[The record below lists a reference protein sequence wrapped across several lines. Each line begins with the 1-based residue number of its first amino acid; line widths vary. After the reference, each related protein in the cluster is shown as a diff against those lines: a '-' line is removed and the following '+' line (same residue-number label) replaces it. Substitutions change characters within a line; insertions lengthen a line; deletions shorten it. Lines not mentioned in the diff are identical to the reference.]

1 MGAELFA
8 LLLCTW
14 EARAKALA
22 GASGGDG
29 GLLAHV
35 NALRAV
41 YRTICERGDC
51 LSLRALA
58 VNGADLIAEG
68 IAPGKELGEQLQ
80 WLLDLVLRHPER
92 NSKQILLEALRRR
105 RKADSI

>member
-1 MGAELFA
+1 M
-8 LLLCTW
+8 
-14 EARAKALA
+14 
-22 GASGGDG
+22 
-29 GLLAHV
+29 
-35 NALRAV
+35 
-41 YRTICERGDC
+41 
-51 LSLRALA
+51 
-58 VNGADLIAEG
+58 IAEG